1 MKYPHHRSVL
11 YYSMYVRQAHIPTH
25 AQSKQSSS
33 VTCVCV
39 LVLVKGFSGSR
50 YISRGFPLGHIKV
63 GSQAA
68 EVTSASVLFT
78 HIHSSLMS
86 LMHCLCP
93 FFPFSLQWSFLF
105 YPLTDPTWLSTN
117 LGILTCIE
125 CSGIHRE
132 LGVHYSRIQSLTL
145 DVLSTSELLVNH
157 YPSSC
162 SSFSY
167 PELSGIF

>member
-33 VTCVCV
+33 VTFLWQCVSVSKRFFRQPLDFHKDTSKLAHRLLKWLLLQC
-39 LVLVKGFSGSR
+39 FSPT
-50 YISRGFPLGHIKV
+50 YTPL
-63 GSQAA
+63 SC
-68 EVTSASVLFT
+68 
-78 HIHSSLMS
+78 HS
-86 LMHCLCP
+86 CIVYVP
-93 FFPFSLQWSFLF
+93 FSPFSLQWSFLF